1 MTNGINNHPMRI
13 IIRPVLILLSITILI
28 TSSCNET
35 STIWLDE
42 MDLQTMNSG
51 WREAGINQSVYRD
64 SLKIGGHLF
73 KRGVGTHATS
83 TYLID
88 LSGKGVLFSAKVG
101 VDDNAGESASIAFHI
116 VGDKTTLWES
126 PVMKKGDPALLCEVD
141 ISGMNKLG
149 LLVTESNDGKRDDA
163 ANWVDAWISYTGQ
176 TPVPITPVTEE
187 ELILT
192 PPAPESPRINGP
204 ARYGNRTGS
213 PFLYRIPVTGKRPV
227 EFSVEGLPDGLSL
240 DPVSGIIKGMIS
252 ERGTY
257 EMIIKAK
264 NESGE
269 DSKTL
274 EIVVGD
280 TLALSPPM
288 GWNSW
293 YIHYDRVSDSI
304 MRNAADQMIETGMA
318 DYGYEYVNIDDCWM
332 IKADSDDPD
341 IGGEMRDKDGKL
353 LTNKRFPDM
362 NAMTD
367 YIHSK
372 GLKAGTYISPGPTT
386 CAGYAGSYGHEAL
399 DAQTFAGWGFDFLK
413 YDWCSYGRLAQGTTR
428 EDYMA
433 PYKVMWNKLQQ
444 LDRDIVLNLCQ
455 YGMGEV
461 WEWGGQVGHSWRT
474 TGDLGLSTG
483 YGMPGYFQIGRS
495 NAEHWEYA
503 RPGAWNDPDYILI
516 GWVGSAFEMG
526 EGKKTDLTP
535 NEQYSYMSMWSLM
548 AAPLIFSGDMGKLDP
563 FTLNI
568 LCNSEVIEVNQDPLG
583 RQGKVIRETDSELI
597 MVKELADGSKA
608 VGLFH
613 TTSNL
618 DEPVDY
624 FDWGERSAVSI
635 SITTAE
641 LSLSESVEIRD
652 LWSQKD
658 LGIFSEVFEAEVPY
672 HGAVFIRV
680 RGSESNE

>member
-1 MTNGINNHPMRI
+1 MTKKNNHPMRK
-13 IIRPVLILLSITILI
+13 IIRPLHVLLSLTILFS
-28 TSSCNET
+28 SSCNKT

-83 TYLID
+83 TYLIY
-88 LSGKGVLFSAKVG
+88 LAGKGVLFSAKIG
-101 VDDNAGESASIAFHI
+101 VDDNAGESASVVFYI

-126 PVMKKGDPALLCEVD
+126 PVMKKGDPALHCEVD
-141 ISGMNKLG
+141 ISGINKLG

-163 ANWVDAWISYTGQ
+163 ANWADAYITYTGQ
-176 TPVPITPVTEE
+176 PPIPVTSVTEE
-187 ELILT
+187 EFILT
-192 PPAPESPRINGP
+192 PPAPESPVINGP
-204 ARYGNRTGS
+204 SRYGARPVS
-213 PFLYRIPVTGKRPV
+213 PFLYRIPSTGKRPV
-227 EFSVEGLPDGLSL
+227 EFSVEGLPDGLNL
-240 DPVSGIIKGMIS
+240 DPATGIITGKMA
-252 ERGTY
+252 ERVTY
-257 EMIIKAK
+257 EMVIKVR

-269 DSKTL
+269 DSKPFS
-274 EIVVGD
+274 IVVGD
-280 TLALSPPM
+280 TLALTPPM

-318 DYGYEYVNIDDCWM
+318 DYGYQYVNIDDCWM
-332 IKADSDDPD
+332 IKADSDDPV
-341 IGGEMRDKDGKL
+341 IGGEMRDEDGNL

-362 NAMTD
+362 KSMTD

-372 GLKAGTYISPGPTT
+372 GLKAGTYISPGSTT

-399 DAQTFAGWGFDFLK
+399 DAKTFAEWGFDFLK
-413 YDWCSYGRLAQGTTR
+413 YDWCSYGQLAQGTTR

-433 PYKVMWNKLQQ
+433 PYKVMWNELLK
-444 LDRDIVLNLCQ
+444 LDRDIVMNLCQ
-455 YGMGEV
+455 GGMGEV
-461 WEWGGQVGHSWRT
+461 WKWGGQVGHSWRT

-483 YGMPGYFQIGRS
+483 YGMPGYFYIGRS

-516 GWVGSAFEMG
+516 GWVGSAFKMG
-526 EGKKTDLTP
+526 EGRKTGLTP

-583 RQGKVIRETDSELI
+583 HQCKVIRETDNELI
-597 MVKELADGSKA
+597 MVKDLSDGSKA

-613 TTSNL
+613 TTTDL
-618 DEPVDY
+618 AEPADY
-624 FDWGERSAVSI
+624 FDWGERSPASI

-641 LSLSESVEIRD
+641 LGLGESVEIRD
-652 LWSQKD
+652 LWRQQD
-658 LGIFSEVFEAEVPY
+658 LGTFSEVFETEVPY
-672 HGAVFIRV
+672 HGVVFIRV
-680 RGSESNE
+680 RNSESSE